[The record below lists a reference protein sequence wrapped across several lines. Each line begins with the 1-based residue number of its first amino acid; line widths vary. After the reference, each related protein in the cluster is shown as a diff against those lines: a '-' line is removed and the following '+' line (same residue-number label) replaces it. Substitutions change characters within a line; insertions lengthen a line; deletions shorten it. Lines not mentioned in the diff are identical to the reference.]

1 MKLVVSKRNPL
12 RATLI
17 TTIAGVTTAAQAPNI
32 LAKITHARYCLVTYP
47 FYWKYEALQV
57 APRSRVLLP
66 RWL

>member
-17 TTIAGVTTAAQAPNI
+17 TTIAGLTTAAQALNI
-32 LAKITHARYCLVTYP
+32 LAKTTYARYCLVTYP
-47 FYWKYEALQV
+47 FYWKCEAYRV
-57 APRSRVLLP
+57 APRSLELLP